1 MRSFIRAAEL
11 LTRWHVAQP
20 RPHRPTTMT
29 AAERD
34 DRRRTRRFGW
44 ADRIRGVG
52 VGVKR
57 VRGRRTGL
65 PCLIFYVSRKYAL
78 RDLSLVE
85 RIPSDLRLRSLGAPL
100 LTDVVVMRGRPRAHA
115 AADVRPGYEV
125 AHADG
130 EPGTMGLLVR
140 RNDAP
145 GRYALSCSHVL
156 ALGGTASPGSVVETP
171 SSVDPDPMVN
181 AFGTLELFTKL
192 STVGVFREDIA
203 LARVD
208 VPSRARLYPHGVV
221 PQSIYPEASGFDD
234 TMDTELWGAVTARA
248 AGVVSGASWSG
259 KLSVPHVGPVTFA
272 GLVPYQTVCAEGD
285 SGGVV
290 LRRGTTEVLG
300 LHIGG
305 TKPAGLQQ
313 AFFMPLSGAFDRL
326 GLRLVKTD

>member
-1 MRSFIRAAEL
+1 
-11 LTRWHVAQP
+11 
-20 RPHRPTTMT
+20 MT

-44 ADRIRGVG
+44 DDRIRGVG
-52 VGVKR
+52 FGVKR
-57 VRGRRTGL
+57 VRGRRTDA
-65 PCLIFYVSRKYAL
+65 PCLIFYVSRKYA
-78 RDLSLVE
+78 RHDLSNRE
-85 RIPSDLRLRSLGAPL
+85 RIPSELTLRSLGTHL

-115 AADVRPGYEV
+115 AANLRPGYEV

-140 RNDAP
+140 RSDAP
-145 GRYALSCSHVL
+145 GRFALSCSHVL
-156 ALGGTASPGSVVETP
+156 ALGGTAAPGSIVETP
-171 SSVDPDPMVN
+171 CSVDPDPTVN

-192 STVGVFREDIA
+192 GTTGVFREDIA

-208 VPSRARLYPHGVV
+208 VPSRPRLYPDGAV
-221 PQSIYPEASGFDD
+221 PQSIYPASLGFDD
-234 TMDTELWGAVTARA
+234 TMETELWGSVTPRA

-272 GLVPYQTVCAEGD
+272 GLVPYKTACAEGD

-300 LHIGG
+300 LHVGG
-305 TKPAGLQQ
+305 TKSAGLQQ
-313 AFFMPLSGAFDRL
+313 AFFMPLSPVFDRL